1 MELNR
6 NCVVFNP
13 KWVTDL
19 NIKLK
24 TIKFFIDNLGL
35 RAPKRVL
42 RHDIKST
49 TPKENND
56 Q

>member
-1 MELNR
+1 MERNR

-24 TIKFFIDNLGL
+24 TRRLLEII
-35 RAPKRVL
+35 
-42 RHDIKST
+42 
-49 TPKENND
+49 
-56 Q
+56 

>member
-24 TIKFFIDNLGL
+24 TIRLSEMI
-35 RAPKRVL
+35 
-42 RHDIKST
+42 
-49 TPKENND
+49 
-56 Q
+56 